1 LPPEILLSSV
11 NGQEYELKVLFW
23 ITNIRQEQLT
33 KSEILAGIYR
43 HLPALHGRGLAA

>member
-1 LPPEILLSSV
+1 LPPEILLSSA

-33 KSEILAGIYR
+33 RSKILAGIY
-43 HLPALHGRGLAA
+43 LLFMAEGLQLS